1 MDRTQAWLIARLSLS
16 MPSGSL
22 WASVVRVRV
31 RYKPEL
37 PWEMC
42 WGPPPGQRLPSHT
55 AQPFSH
61 ALQLHL
67 LAAHACGQPDIH
79 FSCST
84 AGEPD
89 LEGEDI
95 RPRPHRLGPSF
106 TTAGRWRAAAG
117 DSGSWVPHAFGPE
130 GCQAGTL
137 CPSALY
143 VACLRLPR
151 AGLSQPCLENAF
163 YLREA
168 LLSHQEFMSLV
179 YGSGPESLGHSFG
192 MCQQK
197 YPLRS
202 NLDSDFSFSESQD

>member
-1 MDRTQAWLIARLSLS
+1 MLGCPCPCLQAPFGQAC
-16 MPSGSL
+16 SGLGS
-22 WASVVRVRV
+22 STNHSK
-31 RYKPEL
+31 YKPEL

-89 LEGEDI
+89 LEGEDV

-130 GCQAGTL
+130 GCQA
-137 CPSALY
+137 PSAPVPSTWPASGCPEL
-143 VACLRLPR
+143 
-151 AGLSQPCLENAF
+151 AF
-163 YLREA
+163 PNPVWKML
-168 LLSHQEFMSLV
+168 FI
-179 YGSGPESLGHSFG
+179 
-192 MCQQK
+192 
-197 YPLRS
+197 
-202 NLDSDFSFSESQD
+202 